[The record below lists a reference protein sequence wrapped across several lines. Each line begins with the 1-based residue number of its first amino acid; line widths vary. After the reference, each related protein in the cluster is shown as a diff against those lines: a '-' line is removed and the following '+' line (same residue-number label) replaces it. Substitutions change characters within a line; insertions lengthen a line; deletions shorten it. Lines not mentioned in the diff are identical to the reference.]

1 MDTESSRE
9 NISWSKW
16 MVEHKHTVC
25 IEWMIMNDL
34 TKTHGLYSSHIA
46 LFVDQVPKSLVLLLR
61 FLYFICI
68 WPLRHHSSQH
78 AIFCL
83 QPALQTTFPIM
94 SNRCNIKDCKIDTT
108 CKFTYIYL
116 SIVYV
121 ANIKYMWLYLNGIH
135 WPCTNYIH
143 VRTIQIHVLNCT

>member
-46 LFVDQVPKSLVLLLR
+46 LFVDQVPKSLVLLLS
-61 FLYFICI
+61 FLYFIRI

-108 CKFTYIYL
+108 CKLHTYTYRL
-116 SIVYV
+116 FMLRTL
-121 ANIKYMWLYLNGIH
+121 NICDCILRDSLTMYQLY
-135 WPCTNYIH
+135 PCKDNPNT
-143 VRTIQIHVLNCT
+143 CT